1 MSAYL
6 TDADI
11 AEKFGESVEK
21 IAKWRRQHGWPHM
34 KVGRQVRY
42 TDSDL
47 VEIERLHHIAVT
59 KSSTASTGQTAL
71 SAARAS

>member
-1 MSAYL
+1 MTAYL

-21 IAKWRRQHGWPHM
+21 IAKWRRQYGWPHI
-34 KVGRQVRY
+34 KVGRQIRY
-42 TDSDL
+42 TDSNL
-47 VEIERLHHIAVT
+47 VEIERLHHVAAT
-59 KSSTASTGQTAL
+59 KPAATETGQTAL